1 MAKRKNSR
9 KEKKKPKK
17 DNVLIVDMH
26 KSSSILNHSTCNYV
40 Y

>member
-17 DNVLIVDMH
+17 DNVLIVDMYKYSMDTH
-26 KSSSILNHSTCNYV
+26 TDNNIKV
-40 Y
+40 E